1 MNGGSQSGRG
11 ESPVHFRKWRTTIME
26 ACRDIGGRLP
36 PDADWEPFLF
46 LGRLSDSGSQTG
58 VVKIL
63 SLNELGDENKK
74 DDVLRIQIP
83 HAAVDADA
91 DFLALVGTGWTSN
104 MKVDEMPDRVS
115 DDALAGYSEEDWERI
130 RPRNAPDR
138 YESVFICFAA
148 HGEDGKGWF
157 SQAMAR
163 ITRRKGRHPLLG
175 EWQEFGNDASRV
187 EGNFIR
193 SLAAGLRGVQM
204 HRRAERQ

>member
-1 MNGGSQSGRG
+1 MTSGSQSGRG
-11 ESPVHFRKWRTTIME
+11 EGPASFRKWQTTIMD
-26 ACRDIGGRLP
+26 ACRSMGERLP
-36 PDADWEPFLF
+36 PNADWEPFLF

-74 DDVLRIQIP
+74 DDVLGITIP
-83 HAAVDADA
+83 RAAVEADA
-91 DFLALVGTGWTSN
+91 DFLALLGTGWTSN
-104 MKVDEMPDRVS
+104 LKVDEMPDRVS
-115 DDALAGYSEEDWERI
+115 DDAFAGYSDDDWERI
-130 RPRNAPDR
+130 RPRNDPDR

-148 HGEDGKGWF
+148 HGEDGTGWF

-175 EWQEFGNDASRV
+175 EWQEFGNDATCV

-193 SLAAGLRGVQM
+193 SLAAGLQGVQM